1 MVFHNKRTNLSI
13 FLIFFISA
21 CQIDN
26 NVNLGDGPQKQVI
39 DENIVFEK

>member
-1 MVFHNKRTNLSI
+1 MVFLNKRTNSSI

-26 NVNLGDGPQKQVI
+26 NVNLGDDLQKQVI
-39 DENIVFEK
+39 DENISI